1 MDGKRAAKGVG
12 RRAGGKGGK
21 KKRKAV
27 LTARAADKHRLY
39 EGAVQ
44 SPEAEVSF
52 VAKTYR
58 KLKGKAARVLR
69 EDFCGTALT
78 SCEWVRSHPENRA
91 VGLDLHRPTLK
102 WAAANNLSKLTDEER
117 GRVKLL
123 ECDVRKPVAA
133 ARGVDVVNAMN
144 FSYWI
149 FKTRESLREYFVVVR
164 ESLAADGVFFLDHY
178 GGYESGKVQEDRRQY
193 RTVDGRYTY
202 VWDQAAFNPI
212 NGDYRC
218 HIHFEFERGPAMR
231 RAFTY
236 EWRLWS
242 LVEVQEL
249 LREAGFR
256 KVTVYWEGTDAKGKG
271 NGVFRPRT
279 VGEADAAYICY
290 LSAER

>member
-1 MDGKRAAKGVG
+1 MDGKRVGKGVAG
-12 RRAGGKGGK
+12 RTGGA
-21 KKRKAV
+21 KKRV
-27 LTARAADKHRLY
+27 LTAAGADRHRLY
-39 EGAVQ
+39 EAAVQ
-44 SPEAEVSF
+44 CPEAEVGF
-52 VAKTYR
+52 VASTFR
-58 KLKGKAARVLR
+58 KLRGRAARLLR

-78 SCEWVRSHPENRA
+78 SCEWVKTHSENLA

-102 WAAANNLSKLTDEER
+102 WAAANNVSELTEEQR

-149 FKTRESLREYFVVVR
+149 FKTREGLREYFEAVR
-164 ESLAADGVFFLDHY
+164 ESLAEDGVFFLDHY
-178 GGYESGKVQEDRRQY
+178 GGYEAGKVQEDRRRY
-193 RTVDGRYTY
+193 RMPGWKGGFTY

-212 NGDYRC
+212 SGDYRC
-218 HIHFEFERGPAMR
+218 HIHFEFSRGPAMR
-231 RAFTY
+231 KAFTY

-242 LVEVQEL
+242 LLEVQEL

-271 NGVFRPRT
+271 NGVFKPRT